1 MVFAL
6 YGDTSGNERKA
17 NQMRCESA
25 DPATPTEVTF
35 EFTLGDEAYRVTRRP
50 PQEVARSR
58 GDGFTSQPAKAS
70 IWDVTHA
77 APGDEGEVLATQ
89 IGKVNDKV
97 RELLGFSS
105 EQFRQVVVLPQGKF
119 RDLLA
124 AGSDKREEILRQL
137 FSTRECATLERRL
150 KDRARE
156 VVKLNEELKVEKRTR
171 LDAAG
176 AEDEAQL
183 AALVTEAEAAAERLG
198 AEAAAAQ
205 KASQEAA
212 AALDEAKRADEAARA
227 VVAARER
234 VKALEEDQPRVE
246 QLKVAAAQGRRA
258 QRVTPVATQLAQ
270 ATARHAAAV
279 EASGEAQQ
287 ALSDA
292 AEQEVRA
299 ADALHEQQAREQERA
314 DAAEIVRRLTEMRRT
329 VVAWR
334 AAEEERARA
343 EAALAAAVEELG
355 QAKEAVTA
363 AVQARD
369 AVTERAGKAAEASAR
384 LEAARQRR
392 EQAAKVAELC
402 GRRDSALAA
411 EAELAAA
418 RETAAEAQER
428 AKSALAARQ
437 EECDASEQ
445 SWRAGRAAALA
456 AGLDGWCALPRVRIH
471 RPSGARARR

>member
-1 MVFAL
+1 MRPRKLTMQAFGPYKGREVVDFMQLGENRLFVIHGETGAGKTSILDAMVFAL

-183 AALVTEAEAAAERLG
+183 AARDRGRGSRQAARRRGRGG
-198 AEAAAAQ
+198 AEGVA
-205 KASQEAA
+205 EAA

-227 VVAARER
+227 VVAARGR
-234 VKALEEDQPRVE
+234 VQGARGGSAAGGGSSRSPRP
-246 QLKVAAAQGRRA
+246 R
-258 QRVTPVATQLAQ
+258 
-270 ATARHAAAV
+270 
-279 EASGEAQQ
+279 
-287 ALSDA
+287 
-292 AEQEVRA
+292 
-299 ADALHEQQAREQERA
+299 
-314 DAAEIVRRLTEMRRT
+314 
-329 VVAWR
+329 
-334 AAEEERARA
+334 
-343 EAALAAAVEELG
+343 
-355 QAKEAVTA
+355 
-363 AVQARD
+363 
-369 AVTERAGKAAEASAR
+369 
-384 LEAARQRR
+384 
-392 EQAAKVAELC
+392 
-402 GRRDSALAA
+402 
-411 EAELAAA
+411 AAA
-418 RETAAEAQER
+418 R
-428 AKSALAARQ
+428 
-437 EECDASEQ
+437 
-445 SWRAGRAAALA
+445 
-456 AGLDGWCALPRVRIH
+456 
-471 RPSGARARR
+471 SG